1 MVRNVIGFIVGY
13 LAGSVVNFALIMF
26 NTVLMPAGTTFTTPE
41 GVNAAMG
48 QLGAINFAIV
58 FLAHA
63 LGAFV
68 GALVAASIAA
78 SHKFPIALATG
89 VLFLIGGIYAAA
101 VIDAP
106 IWFEAVDI
114 LFAYIPFAYF
124 GAKLGGAGKA
134 H

>member
-1 MVRNVIGFIVGY
+1 MVRNIVGLIVGY
-13 LAGSVVNFALIMF
+13 VAGSIVNFALIM
-26 NTVLMPAGTTFTTPE
+26 LGLAMMPAGTDFSTPE

-48 QLGAINFAIV
+48 QMGVINYVVV

-68 GALVAASIAA
+68 GALVAAAIAVSYKLPLA
-78 SHKFPIALATG
+78 IAIG
-89 VLFLIGGIYAAA
+89 VLFMFGGIYAAV

-106 IWFEAVDI
+106 FWFEAVDI

-124 GAKLGGAGKA
+124 GAKLGGASNA
-134 H
+134 S